1 MISALLFINLKGEV
15 IISRF
20 YREDVSRT
28 AIDAFRTRIIA
39 AKKFGTPVVNLD
51 KASFMYTRYG
61 DVFVVGVSRHNCN
74 PTLVFQFMFKM
85 VDVLKAYF
93 GGTFDEDNIRQNF
106 VVIYELLDECAD
118 YGYPQLTAINI
129 LSSFI
134 KHGQV
139 KAGMKESD
147 EPQKDANTIT
157 TEITGNVD
165 WRQPDKHK
173 YRKNEVFIDV
183 LEAVNLLM
191 SNKGNVLRSDVS
203 GKIIMKTF
211 LSGMPECKFGLN
223 DKLVMEKESKN
234 QQRGVRAGTGIAID
248 DVTFHRCV
256 KLGQFEHDRTI
267 SFVPPDG
274 EFELMKYRITENVNL
289 PFKVIPVVS
298 EHGRTRVE
306 YEIKIKGNFS
316 AKLLATNVIMKIP
329 TPPNVSKTNFTVG
342 NGKAKYNSSQNLII
356 WKMKKFPG
364 DAAFS
369 LHGEVTMIA
378 SVKEKQWSRPPITL
392 EFQVPMFTS
401 SGLHVRFMKVFER
414 SNYETIKWVRYMTRA
429 GQYQIRI

>member
-1 MISALLFINLKGEV
+1 MISVILFINQKGEIV
-15 IISRF
+15 ISRF
-20 YREDVSRT
+20 YREDVSR
-28 AIDAFRTRIIA
+28 AAVDAFRTRVIA
-39 AKKFGTPVVNLD
+39 AKKFGPPVISLD
-51 KASFMYTRYG
+51 KCSFMYTRYA
-61 DVFVVGVSRHNCN
+61 DMFVVAASRGNSN
-74 PTLVFQFMFKM
+74 PTLVFQFLYKM
-85 VDVLKAYF
+85 IDVFKAYF
-93 GGTFDEDNIRQNF
+93 GGAFDEDNIRQNF
-106 VVIYELLDECAD
+106 VLIYELLDECAD
-118 YGYPQLTAINI
+118 YGFPQLTAINI
-129 LSSFI
+129 LSTFI
-134 KHGQV
+134 KHGV
-139 KAGMKESD
+139 LKAGFKESD
-147 EPQKDANTIT
+147 EAPKDPNTIT

-165 WRQPDKHK
+165 WRQPNKHF

-191 SNKGNVLRSDVS
+191 SNKGTILRADVS

-223 DKLVMEKESKN
+223 DKILMDKESKAARPG
-234 QQRGVRAGTGIAID
+234 QRPGSGIAID
-248 DVTFHRCV
+248 DVSFHRCV

-274 EFELMKYRITENVNL
+274 EFELMKYRITDNVNL
-289 PFKVIPVVS
+289 PFKVVPVVS

-306 YEIKIKGNFS
+306 YDIKIKGSFS
-316 AKLLATNVIMKIP
+316 SKLLATNVIVKIP
-329 TPPNVSKTNFTVG
+329 APPNVSKHSFNVTS
-342 NGKAKYNSSQNLII
+342 GKTKYDSSQNIII
-356 WKMKKFPG
+356 WKIKKFPG
-364 DAAFS
+364 DAALS

-414 SNYETIKWVRYMTRA
+414 SNYETVKWVRYMTRA

>member
-1 MISALLFINLKGEV
+1 
-15 IISRF
+15 
-20 YREDVSRT
+20 
-28 AIDAFRTRIIA
+28 
-39 AKKFGTPVVNLD
+39 
-51 KASFMYTRYG
+51 
-61 DVFVVGVSRHNCN
+61 VF
-74 PTLVFQFMFKM
+74 
-85 VDVLKAYF
+85 KAYF
-93 GGTFDEDNIRQNF
+93 GGVFDEDNVRQNF

-129 LSSFI
+129 LASFI
-134 KHGQV
+134 KYGAV
-139 KAGMKESD
+139 KAGFKE
-147 EPQKDANTIT
+147 EETPKDPNTIT

-165 WRQPDKHK
+165 WRQPNKHV

-191 SNKGNVLRSDVS
+191 SNKGTVLRSDVS

-223 DKLVMEKESKN
+223 DKLVMEKEAKN
-234 QQRGVRAGTGIAID
+234 QPKIRAGSGIAID
-248 DVTFHRCV
+248 DLTFHRCV

-274 EFELMKYRITENVNL
+274 EFELMKYRVTENVNL

-316 AKLLATNVIMKIP
+316 SKLLATNVVVKIP
-329 TPPNVSKTNFTVG
+329 TPPNVAKTSINVG
-342 NGKAKYNSSQNLII
+342 AGKAKYNHSQNLII
-356 WKMKKFPG
+356 WKLKKFPG
-364 DAAFS
+364 DAAYS
-369 LHGEVTMIA
+369 LHGEVTMTA
-378 SVKEKQWSRPPITL
+378 SIKERQWSRPPITL